1 MSELSAIPA
10 NLSNNFTI
18 DTVVV
23 AAGVGKR
30 FGSQMPKQY
39 AHISGQTVLQH
50 SIAALSKVHQLSTC
64 YLVVSEEDTI
74 AKTLGFSMPIEWV
87 IGGKER
93 MNSVFNAVKTIWQQY
108 QNPLSDK
115 TSNDKAFN
123 DKAFSEKAS
132 HHAYD
137 NHWVLIHDAA
147 RPCVNPSDI
156 EKLITQTMQQFS
168 QQSHR
173 QSQQKQGQE
182 SAGGLLA
189 VPVRDTVKQIIHAQ
203 DKVLAQKTLDR
214 SQLWLAQ
221 TPQIF
226 PLATLYDYLTQ
237 AIEQTI
243 AFTDEASLFEHFGKQ
258 PLLVEG
264 SHSNIKLTFPED
276 LQFAQ
281 VYLAKP

>member
-1 MSELSAIPA
+1 MSELNAIAA
-10 NLSNNFTI
+10 NLSNNLTI

-39 AHISGQTVLQH
+39 THIDGQTVLQH
-50 SIAALSKVHQLSTC
+50 TIAALSKVQQLSTC
-64 YLVVSEEDTI
+64 YLVISEEDTI
-74 AKTLGFSMPIEWV
+74 AKTLNFSMPIEWV

-93 MNSVFNAVKTIWQQY
+93 MNSVFNAVQTIWQQY
-108 QNPLSDK
+108 QNPF
-115 TSNDKAFN
+115 NDKAFN
-123 DKAFSEKAS
+123 DKAFSDKDS

-156 EKLITQTMQQFS
+156 EKLITQTTQQFL
-168 QQSHR
+168 QQSPQ
-173 QSQQKQGQE
+173 QSQQKQQ

-189 VPVRDTVKQIIHAQ
+189 VPVRDTVKQIIHSQ
-203 DKVLAQKTLDR
+203 DQVLSQKTLDR

>member
-1 MSELSAIPA
+1 MSELNAIAA

-39 AHISGQTVLQH
+39 THIGGQTVLQH

-64 YLVVSEEDTI
+64 YLVISEEDTI
-74 AKTLGFSMPIEWV
+74 AKTLNFSMPIEWV

-156 EKLITQTMQQFS
+156 EKLITQTTQQFS
-168 QQSHR
+168 QQSHQ
-173 QSQQKQGQE
+173 QSQQERAQE

-189 VPVRDTVKQIIHAQ
+189 IPVRDTVKQIIHAQ
-203 DKVLAQKTLDR
+203 DQVLSQKTLDR

>member
-1 MSELSAIPA
+1 MSEFNAIAA

-39 AHISGQTVLQH
+39 THIGGQTVLQH
-50 SIAALSKVHQLSTC
+50 TIAALSKVHQLSTC
-64 YLVVSEEDTI
+64 YLVISEEDAI
-74 AKTLGFSMPIEWV
+74 AKTLSFSMPIKWV
-87 IGGKER
+87 VGGKER

-108 QNPLSDK
+108 QTPFS
-115 TSNDKAFN
+115 

-156 EKLITQTMQQFS
+156 EKLITQTTQQFS
-168 QQSHR
+168 QQSHQ
-173 QSQQKQGQE
+173 QSQQERAQE

>member
-10 NLSNNFTI
+10 NLSNNLTI

-39 AHISGQTVLQH
+39 THIGGQTVLQH

-93 MNSVFNAVKTIWQQY
+93 MNSVFNAVQTIWQQY

-156 EKLITQTMQQFS
+156 EKLITQTTQQFS
-168 QQSHR
+168 QQSHQ
-173 QSQQKQGQE
+173 QSQQERAQE

-189 VPVRDTVKQIIHAQ
+189 IPVRDTVKQIIHAQ

-281 VYLAKP
+281 VYLAKS

>member
-1 MSELSAIPA
+1 MSELNAIAA
-10 NLSNNFTI
+10 NLSSNVTI
-18 DTVVV
+18 DAVVV

-39 AHISGQTVLQH
+39 THIGSQTVLQH
-50 SIAALSKVHQLSTC
+50 SIAALSKVQQLSTC
-64 YLVVSEEDTI
+64 YLVISEEDTI

-93 MNSVFNAVKTIWQQY
+93 MNSVFNAVQTIWQQY
-108 QNPLSDK
+108 QNPLS
-115 TSNDKAFN
+115 DKAFN

-156 EKLITQTMQQFS
+156 EKLITQTTQQFS
-168 QQSHR
+168 QQSHQ
-173 QSQQKQGQE
+173 QSQQERAQE

-189 VPVRDTVKQIIHAQ
+189 IPVRDTVKQIIHAQ

>member
-1 MSELSAIPA
+1 MSELNAIPA
-10 NLSNNFTI
+10 NLSNNLTI

-39 AHISGQTVLQH
+39 THIGSQTVLQH
-50 SIAALSKVHQLSTC
+50 TIAALSKVQQLSTC
-64 YLVVSEEDTI
+64 YLVISEEDTI

-93 MNSVFNAVKTIWQQY
+93 MNSVFNAVQTIWQQY
-108 QNPLSDK
+108 QNPF
-115 TSNDKAFN
+115 NDKAFN

-132 HHAYD
+132 HHTYD

-147 RPCVNPSDI
+147 RPCINPSDI
-156 EKLITQTMQQFS
+156 EKLITHTTQQFL
-168 QQSHR
+168 QQSPQ
-173 QSQQKQGQE
+173 QSQQEQE

-189 VPVRDTVKQIIHAQ
+189 VPVRDTVKHIIHAQ
-203 DKVLAQKTLDR
+203 DKVLSQKTLDR
-214 SQLWLAQ
+214 SQMWLAQ

>member
-1 MSELSAIPA
+1 MSEFNAIAA
-10 NLSNNFTI
+10 NLSNNLTI
-18 DTVVV
+18 DVVVV

-39 AHISGQTVLQH
+39 THIGSQTVLQH
-50 SIAALSKVHQLSTC
+50 SIAALSKVHQLSSC
-64 YLVVSEEDTI
+64 YLVISEEDTI
-74 AKTLGFSMPIEWV
+74 AKTLNFSMPIEWV

-93 MNSVFNAVKTIWQQY
+93 MNSVFNAVQTIWQQY

-115 TSNDKAFN
+115 
-123 DKAFSEKAS
+123 AFSDKDS

-189 VPVRDTVKQIIHAQ
+189 VPVRDTVKQIIHSQ
-203 DKVLAQKTLDR
+203 DQVLAQKTLDR

-226 PLATLYDYLTQ
+226 PLPTLYDYLIQ

>member
-1 MSELSAIPA
+1 MSELNAIAA

-18 DTVVV
+18 DTMVV

-39 AHISGQTVLQH
+39 THIGGQTVLQH
-50 SIAALSKVHQLSTC
+50 TIAALSKVHQLSSC
-64 YLVVSEEDTI
+64 YLVTSEEDTI
-74 AKTLGFSMPIEWV
+74 AKTLNFSMPIEWV

-93 MNSVFNAVKTIWQQY
+93 MNSVFNAVQTIWQQY
-108 QNPLSDK
+108 QNPLS
-115 TSNDKAFN
+115 DKAFN

-156 EKLITQTMQQFS
+156 EKLITQTTQQFL
-168 QQSHR
+168 QQSHQ
-173 QSQQKQGQE
+173 QSQQEHGQE

-226 PLATLYDYLTQ
+226 PLATLYDYLIQ

>member
-1 MSELSAIPA
+1 MSELNAIA
-10 NLSNNFTI
+10 TNLSNNLTI

-39 AHISGQTVLQH
+39 THIGSQTVLQH
-50 SIAALSKVHQLSTC
+50 SIAALSKVQQLNNC
-64 YLVVSEEDTI
+64 YLVISEEDTI
-74 AKTLGFSMPIEWV
+74 AKTLNFSMPIEWV

-93 MNSVFNAVKTIWQQY
+93 MNSVFNAVQTIWQQY
-108 QNPLSDK
+108 QNPLR
-115 TSNDKAFN
+115 

-132 HHAYD
+132 HHTYD

-156 EKLITQTMQQFS
+156 EKLITQTTQQFL
-168 QQSHR
+168 QQSPQ
-173 QSQQKQGQE
+173 QSQQQQE

-203 DKVLAQKTLDR
+203 DQVLSQETLDR

-221 TPQIF
+221 TPQLF
-226 PLATLYDYLTQ
+226 PLATLYDYLSQ

-243 AFTDEASLFEHFGKQ
+243 AFTDEASLFEHFGEQ

>member
-1 MSELSAIPA
+1 MSELNAIPA

-39 AHISGQTVLQH
+39 THIGGQTVLQH

-64 YLVVSEEDTI
+64 YLVISEEDTI

-93 MNSVFNAVKTIWQQY
+93 MNSVFNAVQTIWQQY

-115 TSNDKAFN
+115 
-123 DKAFSEKAS
+123 AFSDKDS

-156 EKLITQTMQQFS
+156 EKLITQTTQQFS
-168 QQSHR
+168 QQSHQ
-173 QSQQKQGQE
+173 QSQQERAQE

-189 VPVRDTVKQIIHAQ
+189 VPVRDTVKQIIHSQ
-203 DKVLAQKTLDR
+203 DQVLAQKTLDR

>member
-1 MSELSAIPA
+1 MSELNAIAA

-39 AHISGQTVLQH
+39 THIGGQTVLQH
-50 SIAALSKVHQLSTC
+50 SIAALSKVHQLNTC

-93 MNSVFNAVKTIWQQY
+93 MNSVFNAVQTIWQQY
-108 QNPLSDK
+108 QNPLRDK
-115 TSNDKAFN
+115 TFNDHAFN
-123 DKAFSEKAS
+123 DKAS

-156 EKLITQTMQQFS
+156 EKLITQTTQQFL
-168 QQSHR
+168 Q
-173 QSQQKQGQE
+173 QSQQEHGQE

-226 PLATLYDYLTQ
+226 PLATLYDYLIQ

>member
-1 MSELSAIPA
+1 MSEFNAIAA

-39 AHISGQTVLQH
+39 THIGGQTVLQH
-50 SIAALSKVHQLSTC
+50 SIAALSKVQQLSTC
-64 YLVVSEEDTI
+64 YLVISEEDTI

-93 MNSVFNAVKTIWQQY
+93 MNSVFNAVQTIWQQY
-108 QNPLSDK
+108 QTPFS
-115 TSNDKAFN
+115 
-123 DKAFSEKAS
+123 DKAFSDKDS
-132 HHAYD
+132 QHAYD

-156 EKLITQTMQQFS
+156 EKLITQTTQQFL
-168 QQSHR
+168 QQSPQ
-173 QSQQKQGQE
+173 QSQQEQGQE

-189 VPVRDTVKQIIHAQ
+189 VPVRDTVKKIIHSQ
-203 DKVLAQKTLDR
+203 DQVLSQKTLDR

-281 VYLAKP
+281 VYLAKS

>member
-1 MSELSAIPA
+1 MSELNAIA
-10 NLSNNFTI
+10 TNLSNNLTI

-39 AHISGQTVLQH
+39 THIGSQTVLQH
-50 SIAALSKVHQLSTC
+50 SIAALSKVQQLNNC
-64 YLVVSEEDTI
+64 YLVISEEDTI
-74 AKTLGFSMPIEWV
+74 AKTLNFSMPIEWV

-93 MNSVFNAVKTIWQQY
+93 MNSVFNAVQTIWQNY
-108 QNPLSDK
+108 QNPRCDLDC
-115 TSNDKAFN
+115 
-123 DKAFSEKAS
+123 
-132 HHAYD
+132 HPRYD

-156 EKLITQTMQQFS
+156 EKLITQTTQQFL
-168 QQSHR
+168 QQSPQ
-173 QSQQKQGQE
+173 QSQQEQGQE

-203 DKVLAQKTLDR
+203 DQVLSQETLDR

-281 VYLAKP
+281 VYLAKS

>member
-39 AHISGQTVLQH
+39 THIGGQTVLQH
-50 SIAALSKVHQLSTC
+50 SIAALSKVHQLNTC

-93 MNSVFNAVKTIWQQY
+93 MNSVFNAVQTIWQQY
-108 QNPLSDK
+108 QNPLRDK
-115 TSNDKAFN
+115 TFNDHAFN
-123 DKAFSEKAS
+123 DKAS

-156 EKLITQTMQQFS
+156 EKLITQTTQQFL
-168 QQSHR
+168 Q
-173 QSQQKQGQE
+173 QSQQEQAQE

-226 PLATLYDYLTQ
+226 PLATLYDYLIQ

-281 VYLAKP
+281 VYLAKS

>member
-1 MSELSAIPA
+1 MSEFNAIAA

-39 AHISGQTVLQH
+39 THIGSQTVLQH
-50 SIAALSKVHQLSTC
+50 SIAALSKVHQLSSC
-64 YLVVSEEDTI
+64 YLVISEEDTI
-74 AKTLGFSMPIEWV
+74 AKTLNFSMPIEWV
-87 IGGKER
+87 VGGKER
-93 MNSVFNAVKTIWQQY
+93 MNSVFNAVQTIWQQY
-108 QNPLSDK
+108 QTPLS
-115 TSNDKAFN
+115 

-132 HHAYD
+132 HHTYD

-156 EKLITQTMQQFS
+156 EKLITQTTQQFS
-168 QQSHR
+168 QQ
-173 QSQQKQGQE
+173 

-214 SQLWLAQ
+214 NQLWLAQ

>member
-1 MSELSAIPA
+1 MSELSTIPA

-39 AHISGQTVLQH
+39 THIGGQTVLQH

-64 YLVVSEEDTI
+64 YLVISEEDAI
-74 AKTLGFSMPIEWV
+74 AKTLNFSMPIEWV

-115 TSNDKAFN
+115 
-123 DKAFSEKAS
+123 AFSDKDS

-156 EKLITQTMQQFS
+156 EKLITQTTQQFL
-168 QQSHR
+168 QQ
-173 QSQQKQGQE
+173 

-189 VPVRDTVKQIIHAQ
+189 VPVRDTVKQIIPAQ

-226 PLATLYDYLTQ
+226 PLATLYDYLSQ

-281 VYLAKP
+281 VYLAKS

>member
-1 MSELSAIPA
+1 MSELNAIAA

-39 AHISGQTVLQH
+39 THIGGQTVLQH

-64 YLVVSEEDTI
+64 YLVISEEDTI
-74 AKTLGFSMPIEWV
+74 AKTLNFSMPIKWV

-93 MNSVFNAVKTIWQQY
+93 MNSVFNAVQMIWQQY
-108 QNPLSDK
+108 QNP
-115 TSNDKAFN
+115 FN

-156 EKLITQTMQQFS
+156 EKLITQTTQQFL
-168 QQSHR
+168 QQSHQQSHQ

-226 PLATLYDYLTQ
+226 PLVTLYDYLSQ

-281 VYLAKP
+281 VYLEKS

>member
-1 MSELSAIPA
+1 MSELNAIAA

-39 AHISGQTVLQH
+39 THIGGQTVLQH
-50 SIAALSKVHQLSTC
+50 SIAALSKVQQLNTC
-64 YLVVSEEDTI
+64 YLVISEEDAI

-93 MNSVFNAVKTIWQQY
+93 MNSVFNAVQTIWQQY
-108 QNPLSDK
+108 QNPLSNK
-115 TSNDKAFN
+115 TFNDHAFN
-123 DKAFSEKAS
+123 DKAFSDKDS

-156 EKLITQTMQQFS
+156 EKLITQTTQQFL
-168 QQSHR
+168 QQSPQ
-173 QSQQKQGQE
+173 QSQQQQE

-203 DKVLAQKTLDR
+203 DQVLSQETLDR

-281 VYLAKP
+281 VYLAKS

>member
-1 MSELSAIPA
+1 MSELNAIA
-10 NLSNNFTI
+10 TNLSNNFTI

-39 AHISGQTVLQH
+39 THIGSQTVLQH
-50 SIAALSKVHQLSTC
+50 SIAALSKVQQLSTC
-64 YLVVSEEDTI
+64 YLVISEEDAI
-74 AKTLGFSMPIEWV
+74 AKTLNFSMPIEWV

-93 MNSVFNAVKTIWQQY
+93 MNSVFNAVQTIWQQY

-115 TSNDKAFN
+115 TFNDHAFN
-123 DKAFSEKAS
+123 DKAFSDKDS

-156 EKLITQTMQQFS
+156 EKLITQTTQQFL
-168 QQSHR
+168 QQSHQ
-173 QSQQKQGQE
+173 QSQQQQE

-214 SQLWLAQ
+214 SHLWLAQ